1 MPRVILKKRS
11 ETTKQVRF
19 GGDDFGGDTGGDFG
33 GDTGG
38 GSGNTGGG
46 NTGGGSG
53 NTGGGSGNTGGGSG
67 SSNGVYYGDTSGDG
81 QFGGDDQFGGETETL
96 PTFGEGKP
104 TVGPDIGDI
113 TNIGGNIPDEFN
125 NIGNDG
131 VDTGFEDFDGF
142 EIPDPTSFDP
152 NNAANYNNKFFWQET
167 SADPEAANKVV
178 DNLNEN
184 NVKATNQR
192 ELATTINENVD
203 IEKLECATI
212 ENLTAD
218 FFTNLNTD
226 KLIKMT
232 FIQLGCISETGA
244 SGLSDEAIEK
254 LKDEKKFQYLKKD
267 VRDSLNNTED
277 TKTNQ
282 DTNDSIKQQDK
293 DKAEQ
298 IRKKADQN
306 TDDKP
311 RLSVNNPI
319 VSEGYALNFV
329 LTLTKPLRENA
340 TIKAEI
346 LSTGSARLGNHYDQV
361 NTGIVYSDP
370 DAKITVKENDKETKL
385 TPLQH
390 INSGDDLNIS
400 ISAEQVDNILLSIRT
415 VYLDDDKKNG
425 VTIKIKFTCVDE
437 NKDSLIYENKK
448 GDGVIATG
456 TIKDLKKK
464 EEETEKKIE
473 NGEWK
478 VEIKGSMSDDISY
491 TVTSANELMTNDKIV
506 TFIQNNAKI
515 NDTTNLSDYN
525 PEDINNSIT
534 SIKFKDYTE
543 IPDKLLQDCKN
554 LTTITIPES
563 VNSIGEYAFSNTGI
577 TSYKVNSHVKKLG
590 THVFHNCQKLTSIH
604 FDTPELDLQNTNS
617 NLRSILPSSIC
628 RSCTSLTSVTLNQNI
643 KAIDAGAFNGC
654 INLKISGLNLSNIEK
669 LFSNALENCGQNNS
683 DDTFT
688 IPQNINYLS
697 EYILSGT
704 SVTTIDATKITNLD
718 NAGFHRKGKT
728 FDGLVDGI
736 TVKLSSDT
744 EIPKDNDNF
753 SATVFYGATVKTFMK
768 NEKVVQIGTDNNYYA
783 RITGKGNNKVYEID
797 LQSNDNRI
805 TKIRDVIKDTT
816 TPDAEINNTIITVT
830 FNKCP
835 DNKIPDNAFSGCTGL
850 TDVTIGNTV
859 TSIGNKA
866 FDSCSALASV
876 TIGNTVTTIGQYVF
890 RGCTSLTE
898 MEIPKTVTTIWD
910 GIFFQCTDL
919 KEVKWYSSIDKI
931 PIQTFY
937 YCSNL
942 TTMVIPETVITISN
956 SAFNNCKSL
965 NTNIPDNVTTIGSD
979 AFKKC
984 SKLTTTIPSTVK
996 SIGKSAFLDCSSLK
1010 VSIPTL
1016 TSLTKI
1022 EDQTFFGCN
1031 ALETLIIPKNITSI
1045 GNRAFAYC
1053 TSLTD
1058 VTINNSSISD
1068 DNLGHNIF
1076 SSCEALVTVTFP
1088 KNNNINTIKN
1098 RWFYSCINLTS
1109 VNNLNNI
1116 TSIEDFAFAYCSKIR
1131 KYINGII
1138 EKVEKIGDSAF
1149 VSTNMTEITLSSITE
1164 MHTNALTNINYSN
1177 NITVNLPNSDFFKEY
1192 KDKPLTSG
1200 SLTEFYGEIPNN
1212 AFIIEKPTKSLGR
1225 KRIIIR

>member
-38 GSGNTGGG
+38 GSGNTGG
-46 NTGGGSG
+46 G

-113 TNIGGNIPDEFN
+113 TNTGIPDEFN

-152 NNAANYNNKFFWQET
+152 DNAANYNNAFFWQET

-178 DNLNEN
+178 DNLDEN
-184 NVKATNQR
+184 NVKATNQD

-203 IEKLECATI
+203 IEKLKCAII

-232 FIQLGCISETGA
+232 SIQLDCISETGA

-254 LKDEKKFQYLKKD
+254 LKDEKKFKYLKKD

-340 TIKAEI
+340 IIKAEI

-370 DAKITVKENDKETKL
+370 DAKITVKENDKEIKL

-437 NKDSLIYENKK
+437 NNDSLIYENKK

-456 TIKDLKKK
+456 TITDLKKK

-478 VEIKGSMSDDISY
+478 VEIKGSMSDDRSY

-534 SIKFKDYTE
+534 SIKFRDYTE
-543 IPDKLLQDCKN
+543 IPNKLLQDCEN

-563 VNSIGEYAFSNTGI
+563 VNSIGNYAFSNTGI
-577 TSYKVNSHVKKLG
+577 RSYKVNSHVKKLG
-590 THVFHNCQKLTSIH
+590 THVFYNCQELTSIW

-628 RSCTSLTSVTLNQNI
+628 HSCTSLTSVTLNENI

-654 INLKISGLNLSNIEK
+654 RNLKISGLNLSNIEK
-669 LFSNALENCGQNNS
+669 LFSNALENCGQNYS

-688 IPQNINYLS
+688 IPKNISLLSQN
-697 EYILSGT
+697 ILSGT
-704 SVTTIDATKITNLD
+704 SVTTIDATNITNFD
-718 NAGFHRKGKT
+718 NAGFHRNGKT

-744 EIPKDNDNF
+744 EIPRDNDNF
-753 SATVFYGATVKTFMK
+753 SATVFYGATVETFMK

-783 RITGKGNNKVYEID
+783 RITGERNDKVYEID

-805 TKIRDVIKDTT
+805 TKIRDAIKDTT
-816 TPDAEINNTIITVT
+816 TLDADINNTIKTVT

-835 DNKIPDNAFSGCTGL
+835 DNEIPDNAFSGCTGL

-866 FDSCSALASV
+866 FYSCSALASI
-876 TIGNTVTTIGQYVF
+876 TIPDGVTTIGVQAF
-890 RGCTSLTE
+890 QECTSLTE
-898 MEIPKTVTTIWD
+898 MEIPDTVTTIWS
-910 GIFFQCTDL
+910 GIFWQCTGL
-919 KEVKWYSSIDKI
+919 KKVIWNSSINKI
-931 PIQTFY
+931 PRQTFY
-937 YCSNL
+937 GCSSL
-942 TTMVIPETVITISN
+942 TEMEIPNTVTTIDK
-956 SAFNNCKSL
+956 SAFRDCSSL
-965 NTNIPDNVTTIGSD
+965 VTNIPTTVTTIGSD
-979 AFKKC
+979 AFKRC
-984 SKLTTTIPSTVK
+984 SKLATAIPTTVT
-996 SIGKSAFLDCSSLK
+996 SIGDTAFGYCTSLIF
-1010 VSIPTL
+1010 SIPE
-1016 TSLTKI
+1016 SLTKI
-1022 EDQTFFGCN
+1022 ENQTFIGCS
-1031 ALETLIIPKNITSI
+1031 ATTSVTIPDNITSI
-1045 GNRAFAYC
+1045 GDRAFGYC
-1053 TSLTD
+1053 TGLTE
-1058 VTINNSSISD
+1058 VTIDENSTID
-1068 DNLGHNIF
+1068 DNNLGLYIF
-1076 SSCEALVTVTFP
+1076 HTCEALVTVTFP

-1098 RWFYSCINLTS
+1098 RWFYSCKNLIS

-1116 TSIEDFAFAYCSKIR
+1116 TTIEEFAFAYCSKIR

-1177 NITVNLPNSDFFKEY
+1177 NITVKLPNSNFFKTY
-1192 KDKPLTSG
+1192 KDEPLTSG
-1200 SLTEFYGEIPNN
+1200 SLKEFYGEIPNN
-1212 AFIIEKPTKSLGR
+1212 AFIIEKSTKSLGR
-1225 KRIIIR
+1225 KRRIIIR